1 MEKEVQ
7 EKVDKWNEEH
17 PNAEDRE
24 AVELPLETQLSVITT
39 RIGEGKGTTYRG
51 LGSCMRREPKKR
63 GGVSRVDM
71 DSIVEAKV
79 QERVAEK
86 MSAMKEEM
94 DRKMQEQQEINKQMQ
109 EQMKKQ
115 VDEAVALAVARILGS
130 QSQLQEGTSR
140 NDNPSPSNT

>member
-17 PNAEDRE
+17 PNAEDGE

-39 RIGEGKGTTYRG
+39 RVGEGKGTTYRG
-51 LGSCMRREPKKR
+51 LGRCMRREPKKR
-63 GGVSRVDM
+63 GGVSRVDV

-79 QERVAEK
+79 QERVAE
-86 MSAMKEEM
+86 MTAMKEEM
-94 DRKMQEQQEINKQMQ
+94 ERKMQEQQEINKQMQ

-115 VDEAVALAVARILGS
+115 VDEAVALALAKFLESRP
-130 QSQLQEGTSR
+130 QLQEGTSR